1 MAQVTMTSE
10 EYLELIAK
18 VRRLDKLEQDI
29 VDGITVEL
37 RPDGTYSKYNIHVQ
51 PVMTQETEQRVVRK
65 IVDAIKDVDYVMDDL
80 VREDA
85 HFFNPTNGYINS
97 RWNNKP
103 EPGEIDLLKDK
114 AFKVAWDAEQAR
126 LARKTAE
133 DEEEE

>member
-37 RPDGTYSKYNIHVQ
+37 RPDGTYSKCNIHVQ

-85 HFFNPTNGYINS
+85 HFFNPTNGYISSHWSNT
-97 RWNNKP
+97 P

-114 AFKVAWDAEQAR
+114 VFKATWDATKAKLVSE
-126 LARKTAE
+126 T
-133 DEEEE
+133 EEEE